1 MMGYSK
7 NVRNTVING
16 DSPRL
21 ETKTNAQIKS
31 ETALLVAK
39 SKLLVKQTSAVTRA
53 SSEVLKKL
61 KEDQQ
66 ESEICNI

>member
-1 MMGYSK
+1 MMEYSK
-7 NVRNTVING
+7 NVRNIGPNG
-16 DSPRL
+16 GSPYL
-21 ETKTNAQIKS
+21 GTKTNAEIRS
-31 ETALLVAK
+31 ESALLVAK

-66 ESEICNI
+66 ESEIYNI